1 MSEKKTIQFN
11 PELLKFTNNK
21 TRKNKPENGQSNGI
35 RMKKPPKKD
44 ETFKKNSILKMIRRH
59 QQEKYNKM
67 LESFDAPK
75 SNASSASAKADFKSY
90 FEESKQFMD
99 KLLEDNS
106 LKKNIHNNTLRHR
119 RPINGQSLIY
129 NVPLENVLET
139 PNSFVTS
146 NDQISNPPII
156 IRPPDITRQL
166 NQPDYGCLKNGY
178 LPTYRKWLSATQ
190 KNTGNIY
197 DKPIDQ
203 ISSPIERNDSLL
215 RASEMKQRFDK
226 LNAARNIKKKKC
238 KQKRI
243 IRRTFKIG
251 KSKVIPKVSVLISNR
266 TIRNKVSTDGQLLK
280 QKPIEEI
287 KKYLIKR
294 GLIRVGTTAPNDVLR
309 KMYECSVMM
318 CGEIQNHNPDNLLYN
333 FLNSDGH

>member
-21 TRKNKPENGQSNGI
+21 TRKNRPESGPSDGI
-35 RMKKPPKKD
+35 RLKKPRKKD
-44 ETFKKNSILKMIRRH
+44 ETFKKNSILKMIRKH

-67 LESFDAPK
+67 LESFDSPK
-75 SNASSASAKADFKSY
+75 SNASAASASAEFKSD
-90 FEESKQFMD
+90 FEDSKQFMD
-99 KLLEDNS
+99 KLLEDNGI
-106 LKKNIHNNTLRHR
+106 KKNVHNSTLRNR
-119 RPINGQSLIY
+119 INPQSNQSLLFNSPTENLFEAPKTFVADGAPIN
-129 NVPLENVLET
+129 
-139 PNSFVTS
+139 
-146 NDQISNPPII
+146 
-156 IRPPDITRQL
+156 IRPSPIASQL
-166 NQPDYGCLKNGY
+166 NQPKFGCLKNGS
-178 LPTYRKWLSATQ
+178 LPTYRKWATLTQ
-190 KNTGNIY
+190 KNGGSIQSR
-197 DKPIDQ
+197 PIDE
-203 ISSPIERNDSLL
+203 IVSPIERNDSLL

-226 LNAARNIKKKKC
+226 LNARQNIKKQKS

-251 KSKVIPKVSVLISNR
+251 KSKVIPRVSVLISNR

-333 FLNSDGH
+333 FLNSDAA